1 MSADFASL
9 QLAPGAQVKLVTGD
23 ATQTPVKARY
33 VGCLAPQFVLLAVPS
48 KAVGP
53 ILRAGVKVAVSV
65 FTPTGIATFSTTVEG
80 TGNQPFALVHL
91 RYPATLA
98 LRSVRQAPRV
108 AVELPL
114 QVINLEAMSSRAV
127 FEGQLF
133 DLSVRGARF
142 GSPHELGQIG
152 DEISIRMQLAF
163 DDIFRDVA
171 VTARIRA
178 RPVADGVS
186 GSFPQVYGVEFS
198 AVDEERRILL
208 HAFVLNLLWERGAQ
222 I

>member
-9 QLAPGAQVKLVTGD
+9 QLSPGAQVKLVAGD
-23 ATQTPVKARY
+23 STQTPVKARY
-33 VGCLAPQFVLLAVPS
+33 VGCLAPQFVLVAVPA
-48 KAVGP
+48 KVVGP

-65 FTPTGIATFSTTVEG
+65 FTPTGIATFSATVEG
-80 TGNQPFALVHL
+80 AVSQPFALVHL
-91 RYPATLA
+91 RYPTALA

-114 QVINLEAMSSRAV
+114 QVINLEAVSNREV
-127 FEGQLF
+127 FEAHLL

-142 GSPHELGQIG
+142 GAAREIGQIG
-152 DEISIRMQLAF
+152 DEISMRVQLAF
-163 DDIFRDVA
+163 DDIYRDVA
-171 VTARIRA
+171 ITARIRA